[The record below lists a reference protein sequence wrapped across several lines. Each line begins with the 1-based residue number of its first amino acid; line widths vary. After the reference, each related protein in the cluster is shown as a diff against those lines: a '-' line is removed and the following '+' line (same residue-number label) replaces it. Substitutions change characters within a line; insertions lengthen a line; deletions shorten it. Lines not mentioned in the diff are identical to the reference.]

1 MKYACLLMIWLPL
14 FAFGQG
20 KGKSKGAG
28 KSNLPELSTA
38 NLQQLQTAEA
48 EMMPLTVTMFTD
60 TNNLERMKA
69 CYTFIPKFVNALKV
83 EGSFAYQF
91 DSLGMLSI
99 LYPSD
104 STFRVITW
112 QVSLEGGS
120 YRYFGAIQMNKGN
133 DLMLY
138 PLIDRTDSIKSPHDT
153 LLSPSFWYGAFYY
166 NLIETKAKGKT
177 YYTLFGFDGNDLFS
191 RVKLMDV
198 LHFEEGKPVFGA
210 PIFEIPD
217 SISQEFPYLVKKPL
231 TRFMLYYKF
240 DALVTLNYNI
250 DDKIVVFDHVE
261 SNHEFGQDIPISLV
275 PDGSYDAFEWK
286 NGKWKYISNVYELTV
301 NRANPPLPAPSKTI
315 KGDINQKPTQKP
327 SPKP

>member
-1 MKYACLLMIWLPL
+1 LPL

-20 KGKSKGAG
+20 KGKSKGGG

-38 NLQQLQTAEA
+38 NLQLLQTAEA
-48 EMMPLTVTMFTD
+48 EMMPLTITMFTD
-60 TNNLERMKA
+60 TNNLQRMKA

-83 EGSFAYQF
+83 EGSFSYQF

-120 YRYFGAIQMNKGN
+120 YRYFGAIQMNKGK

-138 PLIDRTDSIKSPHDT
+138 PLIDRTDSIKSAHDT

-231 TRFMLYYKF
+231 TRFMVYYKF
-240 DALVTLNYNI
+240 DALLTLNYNT
-250 DDKIVVFDHVE
+250 DDKIVVFDHVK
-261 SNHEFGQDIPISLV
+261 SNHEFGKDIPISLV

-286 NGKWKYISNVYELTV
+286 NGKWQYISNVYELTV
-301 NRANPPLPAPSKTI
+301 DRANPPLPNPSKTI
-315 KGDINQKPTQKP
+315 QGNINQKPEQKP
-327 SPKP
+327 